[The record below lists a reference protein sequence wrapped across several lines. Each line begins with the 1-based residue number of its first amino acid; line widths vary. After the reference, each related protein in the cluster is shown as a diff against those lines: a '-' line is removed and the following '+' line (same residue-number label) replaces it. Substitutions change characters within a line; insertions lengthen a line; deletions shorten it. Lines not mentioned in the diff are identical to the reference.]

1 MAKIIHFYFEKKQ
14 RQPQRHPPAIYC
26 TIFPFLTHFSLEDD
40 AGPPHLRVQ
49 TLNGGTTLMI
59 KNAQTKDIGTY
70 RCQVHSQNESIS
82 SRPARVRFY
91 RGRAKPSI
99 IHSPSH
105 TEIQKGT
112 VL

>member
-1 MAKIIHFYFEKKQ
+1 MQQLERPLLFSA
-14 RQPQRHPPAIYC
+14 C
-26 TIFPFLTHFSLEDD
+26 TIFQFLAHFSLEDD
-40 AGPPHLRVQ
+40 DGGPHLRVQ

-70 RCQVHSQNESIS
+70 HCQVRSQNKSIS

-105 TEIQKGT
+105 TEIQKGI